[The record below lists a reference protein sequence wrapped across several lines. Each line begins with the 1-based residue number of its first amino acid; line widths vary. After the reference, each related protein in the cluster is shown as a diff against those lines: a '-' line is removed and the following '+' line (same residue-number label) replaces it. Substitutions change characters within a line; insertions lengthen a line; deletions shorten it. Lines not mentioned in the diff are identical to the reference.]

1 MLITVLHTNISNQA
15 NAKYAIQ
22 ATKLTAMV
30 SAVCVPTTVRN
41 AQSRELARLPTPL
54 ATFATMTMPLLMST
68 TLGTSSLSR
77 ESVTLL
83 FLFNARILSTQTL
96 LLATVLTVLK
106 ISKDVLSVTSRG
118 VSNARQNTILR
129 MMVLVSRQ
137 TVSSLKPLFM
147 VGVPTAL
154 TSSRTAA
161 DVRPSKDPLFVQP
174 VRTTLDSQSAAT
186 WTPVAA
192 RVSSTLN
199 RTTQAS
205 QSVLFVLTRL
215 MTV

>member
-1 MLITVLHTNISNQA
+1 MLITVILTNLSNQA

-22 ATKLTAMV
+22 ATKLTATV

-41 AQSRELARLPTPL
+41 ARSRELARLPTLL
-54 ATFATMTMPLLMST
+54 ATFATMTMPLLMSI
-68 TLGTSSLSR
+68 TLATSSLSR

-83 FLFNARILSTQTL
+83 FLFNARILSTLTL

-106 ISKDVLSVTSRG
+106 ISKDVPSVTSRS
-118 VSNARQNTILR
+118 VSNVRLNTILR
-129 MMVLVSRQ
+129 IMVIVSRQ
-137 TVSSLKPLFM
+137 TVSSHKPSFM
-147 VGVPTAL
+147 ACVPTAL
-154 TSSRTAA
+154 TSSKTAA

-174 VRTTLDSQSAAT
+174 VRTTLDSRSVAT

-192 RVSSTLN
+192 RVSSTLKK
-199 RTTQAS
+199 TMQAS
-205 QSVLFVLTRL
+205 QSVLFVRTQL